1 MIGNDIVD
9 FQVANQQSN
18 WQRRGW
24 LQKIYTD
31 IEQHYILTSENP
43 ETLIWKFWSM
53 KEATYKVHQRRFGFS
68 PRYNPKSFQCTL
80 RNKVYV
86 DSEQYNLNTEV
97 NKHYVH
103 SIAYI
108 SETSYC
114 TVVYKNEN
122 DVYTKIKEKIA
133 EEFDIS
139 IVSIVKDKNRIPVIC
154 MNKKKA
160 TIPVSLTHH
169 GDYTAFVFQKSK

>member
-9 FQVANQQSN
+9 FQVATQQSN

-24 LQKIYTD
+24 LQKIYTGV
-31 IEQHYILTSENP
+31 EQHYILTSENP

-53 KEATYKVHQRRFGFS
+53 KEATYKAHQRRFGFS
-68 PRYNPKSFQCTL
+68 PRYNPKSFECTL
-80 RNKVYV
+80 KNKVNV
-86 DSEQYNLNTEV
+86 DSEQYDLNV
-97 NKHYVH
+97 QVFKYYVH
-103 SIAYI
+103 SIAF
-108 SETSYC
+108 TSKVSY
-114 TVVYKNEN
+114 TTAVYKNEREI
-122 DVYTKIKEKIA
+122 YTKIKEKIA

-139 IVSIVKDKNRIPVIC
+139 TVSIVKDKNRIPVIC
-154 MNKKKA
+154 INKENT